1 MTTKRTTRE
10 HMIRQI
16 ENNPEWNVLELGSGT
31 NGWLGADVYADIED
45 YTSAYKDNRFV
56 QTDASSTPFE
66 NKEFD
71 FVICT
76 HVAEHVPDPEMFFN
90 ELTRIG
96 HRGYL
101 ETPTPFF
108 DNFVVGNSA
117 PPPHGHLWWVT
128 FDDVKN
134 EMCFKPRFQIAE
146 ELATPADT
154 TLLIPFFR
162 DSMITSLYWEDSIE
176 FRQDEAIFSYE
187 AGNSNPV
194 KEIDLRNKTIPSS
207 MKRWLPAR
215 IRKQ

>member
-31 NGWLGADVYADIED
+31 NGWLRADVYADIED

-71 FVICT
+71 FV
-76 HVAEHVPDPEMFFN
+76 
-90 ELTRIG
+90 
-96 HRGYL
+96 
-101 ETPTPFF
+101 
-108 DNFVVGNSA
+108 VGNSA

-134 EMCFKPRFQIAE
+134 EMCFKPRFQIAA

-215 IRKQ
+215 VRKQ